1 MSWWNNISVYFCNIR
16 NELWKMWKHVE
27 GALLKL
33 GRSFGGDHVEP
44 LQPSHPSSRYLN
56 GLCCL
61 PSVSPCLPHAEIF
74 KDFQRECPVPSAQG
88 VASDGQSALTWH

>member
-1 MSWWNNISVYFCNIR
+1 MSWWNNISVYFCNIP

-61 PSVSPCLPHAEIF
+61 PMSPPC
-74 KDFQRECPVPSAQG
+74 KDFQRFSKRVPTSQCAGSRQ
-88 VASDGQSALTWH
+88 